1 MKTLVLLF
9 STFGSL
15 FLTAALV
22 PPAPEAVP
30 SADFAVSPANP
41 AVNQEAGFLDTSG
54 GSPNRWTWDFGDG
67 TNSIEHN
74 PTHAYASPGHY
85 VVSLKAGNAG
95 GSNTK
100 VRDVW
105 VSAQDTLLLNEAG
118 GHAFSA
124 TIFARN
130 QRNDQTGPGF
140 ALPQTDISGYFS
152 LPALTRNPDNPE
164 IFVKIVDGNFL
175 NGHYWVFYGGLTDLE
190 YTLTV
195 RDELT
200 GASKDYL
207 KPAGSAAG
215 GFDTSAFPG
224 QAQAGSTSA
233 WRAVED
239 IVASAVAGFGTT
251 LSEPLVLPGGNL
263 SANPVNPVLG
273 QPIRFSSDYPPN
285 DSLRWTLDTNVT
297 INEREPVYKYAMPG
311 IHAIGALNLRTHGYE
326 SGTITISPLD
336 QLRLLP
342 GNEEFLVG
350 LTARD
355 PRSGRVATGQAFA
368 NNALFGA
375 FSIPGFTGNPNNAEV
390 IVKVLDG
397 RGVNGNYWPFYGGL
411 TDVQWTLDVK
421 LSSLSLSKY
430 YFKDSYSALGGYDTS
445 GFHNDKLP
453 VIDSISP
460 TSGTFGTTIRLL
472 GKNFYA
478 DLTEPFFDDSTGH
491 LKNVKFP
498 LTDLR
503 VGVDVTTGK
512 DFLEFKPTNPTDF
525 RLTQKL
531 TFPISVAFDHYL
543 ATAPLSFDLLPP
555 SGSTTPTPPTPTP
568 TSPTSNHTPTPTPP
582 HPTPTPTVPQTG
594 APVIY
599 STTTD
604 DVNDGSV
611 FDIFGMNLGG
621 CNSTTTFEGTPGVFP
636 LMCQFGDDQSIEVKV
651 PTGGVIP
658 VGSYNVC
665 VARMSL
671 KGCTSFQMRKH

>member
-1 MKTLVLLF
+1 MKTLVLLV

-15 FLTAALV
+15 FLAAALV
-22 PPAPEAVP
+22 PPQPEAVP

-41 AVNQEAGFLDTSG
+41 AAGQEASFLDTSG

-67 TNSIEHN
+67 ANSVDHN
-74 PTHAYASPGHY
+74 PTHTFAAPGHY

-100 VRDVW
+100 VRDVY
-105 VSAQDTLLLNEAG
+105 VSASDTLLLNEAG
-118 GHAFSA
+118 GHPFSA

-130 QRNDQTGPGF
+130 QRNGDTGPGF

-164 IFVKIVDGNFL
+164 IFVKVVDGNFL

-195 RDELT
+195 KDEVT

-207 KPAGSAAG
+207 KVAGSAEG

-233 WRAVED
+233 WRALED
-239 IVASAVAGFGTT
+239 IVSSAAAGFGTT
-251 LSEPLVLPGGNL
+251 ISEPLVLPDGHL
-263 SANPVNPVLG
+263 SANPLNPVLG
-273 QPIRFSSDYPPN
+273 QPIRFSSDYPAT

-297 INEREPVYKYAMPG
+297 LNEREPVYKYSTPG
-311 IHAIGALNLRTHGYE
+311 IHAIGALNLRTHGYQAG
-326 SGTITISPLD
+326 SITISPLD

-355 PRSGRVATGQAFA
+355 PRTGRITSGQALA
-368 NNALFGA
+368 NNALFGS
-375 FSIPGFTGNPNNAEV
+375 FSLPGFTGNPNNAEV
-390 IVKVLDG
+390 ISKLLDG
-397 RGVNGNYWPFYGGL
+397 RGVNGNFWHFYGGL
-411 TDVQWTLDVK
+411 TDNQWTLEVK
-421 LSSLSLSKY
+421 YSSLSLSKY
-430 YFKDSYSALGGYDTS
+430 YFKDSYTALGGYDTA

-478 DLTEPFFDDSTGH
+478 DLTEPFFDDSIGH
-491 LKNVKFP
+491 LKNEKFP
-498 LTDLR
+498 LTGLR
-503 VGVDVTTGK
+503 VGIDVTTGK
-512 DFLEFKPTNPTDF
+512 DFLEFQPTNPTDY
-525 RLTQKL
+525 RLTQTL
-531 TFPISVAFDHYL
+531 TLPLSVAFDHYL
-543 ATAPLSFDLLPP
+543 ATAPQSFQLVVPGGP
-555 SGSTTPTPPTPTP
+555 TATPPPATATPIH
-568 TSPTSNHTPTPTPP
+568 SPTPTPP
-582 HPTPTPTVPQTG
+582 HPSPTPTVPQAG

-611 FDIFGMNLGG
+611 FDAFGMNLGG
-621 CNSTTTFEGTPGVFP
+621 CTSVITFEGSPGTFT
-636 LMCQFGDDQSIEVKV
+636 LLCQFGDDQSIEIKI
-651 PTGGVIP
+651 PTGGVVP
-658 VGSYNVC
+658 VGTYNLC
-665 VARMSL
+665 VMRMNL
-671 KGCTSFQMRKH
+671 KGCTNFQMRKH

>member
-1 MKTLVLLF
+1 MKTPVLLV

-15 FLTAALV
+15 FLAAALV
-22 PPAPEAVP
+22 PPEPEAVP
-30 SADFAVSPANP
+30 SADFAISPANP
-41 AVNQEAGFLDTSG
+41 AVNQETGFVDTSG

-67 TNSIEHN
+67 TNSAEHN
-74 PTHAYASPGHY
+74 PTHVYASAGHY

-100 VRDVW
+100 VRDVY

-118 GHAFSA
+118 GHPFSV

-130 QRNDQTGPGF
+130 QRTNDTGPGF

-190 YTLTV
+190 YTV
-195 RDELT
+195 NVQDVQT
-200 GASKDYL
+200 GVVKPYF

-233 WRAVED
+233 WKALED
-239 IVASAVAGFGTT
+239 IAGSVLAGFGAP
-251 LSEPLVLPGGNL
+251 LSEPLVLPGGNI
-263 SANPVNPVLG
+263 SANPVNPALG
-273 QPIRFSSDYPPN
+273 QNIRFSSAYPTS

-297 INEREPVYKYAMPG
+297 INERQPVYKYEMPG
-311 IHAIGALNLRTHGYE
+311 FHAIGVLNLHTHDYQ
-326 SGTITISPLD
+326 SDSITVSPSD

-342 GNEEFLVG
+342 GTEEFLLR

-355 PRSGRVATGQAFA
+355 QRTDRITTGLAYA
-368 NNALFGA
+368 NNSVFGS
-375 FSIPGFTGNPNNAEV
+375 FSLPGFTGNPYNAEV
-390 IVKVLDG
+390 IAKVLDG
-397 RGVNGNYWPFYGGL
+397 RGVNGEYWPFYGGL
-411 TDVQWTLDVK
+411 TDVQWTLEVK

-430 YFKDSYSALGGYDTS
+430 YFKDGGSALGGYDTA

-460 TSGTFGTTIRLL
+460 TSGTFGTTITLL

-478 DLTEPFFDDSTGH
+478 DLTEPFFDDSVGH
-491 LKNVKFP
+491 LKNAKFP
-498 LTDLR
+498 MTDIK
-503 VGVDVTTGK
+503 VGVDVSTGK
-512 DFLEFKPTNPTDF
+512 DFLQFKPSNPGGIV
-525 RLTQKL
+525 LTGSLQY
-531 TFPISVAFDHYL
+531 PISVAFDHYL
-543 ATAPLSFDLLPP
+543 ATAPQNFQVLPP
-555 SGSTTPTPPTPTP
+555 GGTLPTSTPTVPETNHTATPTPPQATPTP
-568 TSPTSNHTPTPTPP
+568 TA
-582 HPTPTPTVPQTG
+582 TVPQTG

-599 STTTD
+599 STSTD
-604 DVNDGSV
+604 DVFDGDS
-611 FDIFGMNLGG
+611 FEIDGMNLGG
-621 CNSTTTFEGTPGVFP
+621 CSSTTTFEGTNGKFP
-636 LMCQFGDDQSIEVKV
+636 LMCQFGDDLSIEVKV

-658 VGSYNVC
+658 AGMYNVC
-665 VARMSL
+665 IMKMSL
-671 KGCTSFQMRKH
+671 KNCTNFQMRKH